1 MLRRKLHDTWSMIIH
16 EGQNE
21 LVCSQ
26 YSDSLQAV
34 AQLAGYVPNGSTWR
48 FIASELRLLDEIEF
62 VFRQADEQIDC
73 RLAFAHQIVKNAKAN
88 KQLALSG
95 WHSLEDVH
103 TCS

>member
-1 MLRRKLHDTWSMIIH
+1 MIIH

-34 AQLAGYVPNGSTWR
+34 AQLAGYVPK
-48 FIASELRLLDEIEF
+48 LDEIEF